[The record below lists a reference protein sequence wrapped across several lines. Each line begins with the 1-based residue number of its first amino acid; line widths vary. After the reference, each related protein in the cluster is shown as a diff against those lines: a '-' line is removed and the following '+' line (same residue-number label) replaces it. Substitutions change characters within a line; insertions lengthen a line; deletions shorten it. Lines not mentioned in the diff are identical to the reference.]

1 MDDELDCEELIN
13 SFVLDPNWEQ
23 KEAEWDEI
31 KQEIV
36 GDYFD
41 QVNQQDESQENSEN
55 EDAAVSCLD

>member
-1 MDDELDCEELIN
+1 MDLVEEQDKITHNIGLDDELECEDEIN
-13 SFVLDPNWEQ
+13 LFVLDPNWEQ

-41 QVNQQDESQENSEN
+41 
-55 EDAAVSCLD
+55 